1 MSTPA
6 EFEKELIGFGL
17 TAKKNAVMAV
27 RKAFISIARGVIT
40 ETPVDR
46 GEAVSSWIGSIGS
59 PASGTRDPF
68 FPGKKGSTAAANRQ
82 GALDEAKAIA
92 DSYTDSEAGLHLV
105 NNTRQIGFLNAGS
118 SKQAPAL
125 FVEAAVAKGAEAA
138 KLVKVLD

>member
-6 EFEKELIGFGL
+6 EFEREMFGFGL
-17 TAKKNAVMAV
+17 TAKRNAVMAV
-27 RKAFISIARGVIT
+27 RTAFVTIARGVIT

-46 GEAVSSWIGSIGS
+46 GEAVSSWVGSIGS
-59 PASGTRDPF
+59 PSAETREPF
-68 FPGKKGSTAAANRQ
+68 FPGRKGSTAAANRQ
-82 GALDEAKAIA
+82 GALDAAKAIA
-92 DSYTDSEAGLHLV
+92 DSYADSEAGIWLA